1 MWIWSCSVSWIPV
14 RTNVF
19 LENSSATQWTLLPLF
34 CGPLCL
40 NFGLT
45 CNFRL
50 NTDTPGAGR
59 KFPVASE
66 LRTHHSARLYH
77 RERGEGQLLLLWM
90 ECKQTDSP
98 KYRFQFWAALA
109 GWLSQ
114 HSERWSHGSVLC
126 HAAGL
131 WTDSRLINL
140 KVQSQCEGWE
150 GAGGLSKSPAVC
162 GAKVKY
168 ANVQILK
175 AWQMVKMSPCSHSYS
190 VVDSWSGRRCSCWCF
205 SVAQ

>member
-1 MWIWSCSVSWIPV
+1 MAPFVLILDSHAISD
-14 RTNVF
+14 
-19 LENSSATQWTLLPLF
+19 WTLTPLEQ
-34 CGPLCL
+34 
-40 NFGLT
+40 
-45 CNFRL
+45 
-50 NTDTPGAGR
+50 
-59 KFPVASE
+59 VASFQLPQNCE
-66 LRTHHSARLYH
+66 LIIQQDFTT
-77 RERGEGQLLLLWM
+77 ERGEGQLLLLWM

-114 HSERWSHGSVLC
+114 HSERRSHGSVLC
-126 HAAGL
+126 HAAAAILPAGRMAGL

-205 SVAQ
+205 SVAR